1 MFSPT
6 ITFLY
11 MIQQQFDIYS
21 TFGNNNKY
29 SYTLSDTLSGEV
41 LGKFEHECDAKSE
54 IERLRSL

>member
-1 MFSPT
+1 
-6 ITFLY
+6 